1 MKKRPFMKKR
11 MLVVLLVGA
20 CAALALAYAVAG
32 EVWPL
37 ASEPSGPVLVELFTS
52 EGCSSCPP
60 ADAVLAQ
67 LADDPQV
74 IALGFHVDY
83 WNYLGWRDAFSD
95 PQFSQRQRQYAAF
108 HGGRTYTPQM
118 IVNGAEIFVGSD
130 ERRAHSARAGASS
143 SGQIALTVDSPDPE
157 IVNLLIH
164 ASGVYGPSTVCFAIT
179 EDYLTSEVTRG
190 ENAGRELK
198 HMSVVRQFKELDTI
212 EKGASE
218 WKSEETVAL
227 STNWRR
233 ENLRL
238 VAFVQEVGPG
248 AVVAVTETQL

>member
-1 MKKRPFMKKR
+1 MKKR
-11 MLVVLLVGA
+11 VLAVLFIGSGA
-20 CAALALAYAVAG
+20 VFALAYAVVG
-32 EVWPL
+32 EVWPP
-37 ASEPSGPVLVELFTS
+37 ASESSGPVLVELFTS

-83 WNYLGWRDAFSD
+83 WNYLGWRDVYSD

-130 ERRAHSARAGASS
+130 GRRARSARAGASS
-143 SGQIALTVDSPDPE
+143 SGQIALTAESPDPK
-157 IVNLLIH
+157 IVKLQMH
-164 ASGVYGPSTVCFAIT
+164 ATGVYGPSTVYLAIT
-179 EDYLTSEVTRG
+179 EDDLVSEVTRG
-190 ENAGRELK
+190 ENAGRDLK
-198 HMSVVRQFKELDTI
+198 HMSVVRQFSELGKI

-218 WKSEETVAL
+218 WKSEETIAL

-233 ENLRL
+233 ENLHF
-238 VAFVQEVGPG
+238 VAFVQEMGPG
-248 AVVAVTETQL
+248 AIVAVAQTTL